1 MFGFQ
6 GGECLDVVAR
16 KKGYMRDAQQKWPF
30 LTSLDCVSI
39 KTAGQLKAI
48 VKTRLGIS
56 ETQAAQ
62 RVDAWM
68 AGKEF

>member
-6 GGECLDVVAR
+6 GGETVVVVAR

-39 KTAGQLKAI
+39 KTAGQLRAI

-56 ETQAAQ
+56 ENQAAQ
-62 RVDAWM
+62 DVDAWM
-68 AGKEF
+68 HGKAF